1 MYATRYYIFFFSAN
15 ASIGNYKK
23 VFKEAPMSAV
33 KWFLSFLKKYRMSI
47 VFGLFLTILIAVL
60 NIVNPY
66 ISGLIVDEV
75 IRESRNELLLPLIGC
90 MLGVIIVKSV
100 MRFLYQLIFETASQ
114 GLLYDMRDKVY
125 RKLLQEDF
133 QFYNKKRTG
142 DLMSRQ
148 TGDMDAIRHFVAYVI
163 YNVFENVLMFIFALI
178 MIFTVNVKLALCMLV
193 VLPFTALATFLQSKE
208 VKPAFKRNRNCFSSL
223 NAFVQENVSGNR
235 VVRAF
240 SKEDY
245 EIDKF
250 NKENDAFRAS
260 QIAASRVWMKYVP
273 LFEILAYAL
282 NIILMLYGG
291 YMAIHEE
298 LSLGELVTVN
308 GYLWMLNNPLRMA
321 GWLVNDI
328 GNFVTSVEKIYTTYT
343 EEPHVRTPKCGV
355 VKRLDGEIEFQNV
368 SYRADDE
375 DIVMDIN
382 FKVSPGQTVGI
393 IGSTGSGK
401 STIMNLLCRFYD
413 TTSGQVLVDGTDVRD
428 MDLYN
433 LRDNIGMAMQD
444 VFLFSDTIEGNIA
457 YGRPDCSFEEV
468 KKAAIMAD
476 ANHFIQSMPDG
487 YDTIVGERGVGLSG
501 GQKQRISLARALLKK
516 PSILILDDTTS
527 AVDMETE
534 SYIQK
539 QLKTIQ
545 ADCTVFVI
553 AYRISSI
560 KDADLILVMDKG
572 RIIEQGTHDTL
583 LAAGGYYAAAFHS
596 QYGEIPA
603 EALI

>member
-1 MYATRYYIFFFSAN
+1 M
-15 ASIGNYKK
+15 
-23 VFKEAPMSAV
+23 
-33 KWFLSFLKKYRMSI
+33 
-47 VFGLFLTILIAVL
+47 
-60 NIVNPY
+60 
-66 ISGLIVDEV
+66 
-75 IRESRNELLLPLIGC
+75 
-90 MLGVIIVKSV
+90 
-100 MRFLYQLIFETASQ
+100 
-114 GLLYDMRDKVY
+114 
-125 RKLLQEDF
+125 
-133 QFYNKKRTG
+133 
-142 DLMSRQ
+142 
-148 TGDMDAIRHFVAYVI
+148 
-163 YNVFENVLMFIFALI
+163 
-178 MIFTVNVKLALCMLV
+178 
-193 VLPFTALATFLQSKE
+193 
-208 VKPAFKRNRNCFSSL
+208 
-223 NAFVQENVSGNR
+223 
-235 VVRAF
+235 
-240 SKEDY
+240 
-245 EIDKF
+245 
-250 NKENDAFRAS
+250 
-260 QIAASRVWMKYVP
+260 P

-291 YMAIHEE
+291 YMVISEE
-298 LSLGELVTVN
+298 LSLGQLVTIN

-328 GNFVTSVEKIYTTYT
+328 GNFITSVEKIYATYT
-343 EEPHVRTPKCGV
+343 EEPNVRTPECGI
-355 VKRLDGEIEFQNV
+355 VKKLKGEIVFQNV

-382 FKVSPGQTVGI
+382 FKAAPGQTVGI

-413 TTSGQVLVDGTDVRD
+413 TTSGQVLVDGTNVRD

-444 VFLFSDTIEGNIA
+444 VFLFSGTIEGNIA

-476 ANHFIQSMPDG
+476 ANHFIQNMPDG

-539 QLKTIQ
+539 QLKTIGT
-545 ADCTVFVI
+545 DCTVFVI

-572 RIIEQGTHDTL
+572 RIIEQGTHETL
-583 LAAGGYYAAAFHS
+583 LAKDGYYAAAFRS

-603 EALI
+603 EALV